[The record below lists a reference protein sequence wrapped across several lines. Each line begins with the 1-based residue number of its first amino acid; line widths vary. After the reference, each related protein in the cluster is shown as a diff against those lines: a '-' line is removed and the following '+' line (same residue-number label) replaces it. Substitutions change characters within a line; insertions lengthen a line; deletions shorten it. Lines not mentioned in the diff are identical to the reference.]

1 MESGGFSHGAA
12 FHPAFLPKLPSYKQT
27 PWTAPPAHYS
37 SLTRRGVAL
46 CCVAMGFPP
55 RLTFSTHI
63 WKVSREHLWGV
74 KFFSRWY
81 VRLLQRKKKKKK
93 SWGCEWLS
101 VSASRLPSASV
112 GHLFRPT
119 LALPFIWT
127 RLSVQTLSALHLPLQ
142 TWRDSSKDSHL
153 SINHAALKGNIPLP
167 IHPKPQSRWHSLVF
181 PRQASICFM

>member
-46 CCVAMGFPP
+46 CCVALGFPP

-63 WKVSREHLWGV
+63 WKVSREHLRGV

-93 SWGCEWLS
+93 AEAASDSVFLHHAFPLHLS
-101 VSASRLPSASV
+101 VTYSVRLSLSPSSGPVCLCKHCLPSTFLSR
-112 GHLFRPT
+112 HEEI
-119 LALPFIWT
+119 LPKT
-127 RLSVQTLSALHLPLQ
+127 RT
-142 TWRDSSKDSHL
+142 
-153 SINHAALKGNIPLP
+153 
-167 IHPKPQSRWHSLVF
+167 SL
-181 PRQASICFM
+181 